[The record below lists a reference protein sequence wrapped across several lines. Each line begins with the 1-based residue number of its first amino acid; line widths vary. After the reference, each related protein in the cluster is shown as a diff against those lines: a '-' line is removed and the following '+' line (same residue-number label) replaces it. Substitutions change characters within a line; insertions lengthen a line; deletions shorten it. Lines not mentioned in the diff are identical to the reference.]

1 MNTTSIA
8 LLALVFVGVGA
19 VVLLLRRR
27 AYESSLDR
35 GRTHENGLQPVSAS
49 VGAVVEQD
57 ERPPLPTAIH
67 FGTDLANPAVTLRPL
82 PLSDLTIVAQTP
94 VAEPSLG
101 VASRISSLMQAAP
114 SMLVAEAHRGRQLME
129 VVIDGKLIRAA
140 DGDGFRA
147 MARGADGIKEHARL
161 FETKDLTNLVNAA
174 AVWQLASVV
183 VAQKHMADI
192 SQKLGEIK
200 DAVNSLSDFLESG
213 RRAVILG
220 TYQYLQQAHDALA
233 QGELSSGIRGELE
246 SCEREL
252 LSVQNHLMAD
262 IQRLAQVAP
271 RDDDTFGTESLHK
284 NSVEK
289 YRELGQVVEDL
300 KVCLRTRALAWYVL
314 SLYPGEPALKAARCE
329 SIKQGLEKFSG
340 IRALVDAQGG
350 VDVGRFK
357 SMWNLDKT
365 LDVRKSE
372 VFGEAKTVQ
381 GMLEAAQVDTSAN
394 LMQTQTRLLERDA
407 PTQLIVE
414 LVDGVVKHVRQRELM
429 AT

>member
-1 MNTTSIA
+1 
-8 LLALVFVGVGA
+8 
-19 VVLLLRRR
+19 
-27 AYESSLDR
+27 
-35 GRTHENGLQPVSAS
+35 
-49 VGAVVEQD
+49 
-57 ERPPLPTAIH
+57 
-67 FGTDLANPAVTLRPL
+67 
-82 PLSDLTIVAQTP
+82 LSDLATVAETP

-101 VASRISSLMQAAP
+101 VASRISSLMQAVP
-114 SMLVAEAHRGRQLME
+114 SILVAEAHRGRQLME

-147 MARGADGIKEHARL
+147 MAMGADGIKEHARL
-161 FETKDLTNLVNAA
+161 FEAKDLTNLVNAA

-200 DAVNSLSDFLESG
+200 DAVNSISDFLESG
-213 RRAVILG
+213 RRAVIHG
-220 TYQYLQQAHDALA
+220 TYQYLQQAHDTLA

-262 IQRLAQVAP
+262 IQRRAQVAP
-271 RDDDTFGTESLHK
+271 RDDDMFGTESLHK

-300 KVCLRTRALAWYVL
+300 KICLRTRALAWYVF
-314 SLYPGEPALKAARCE
+314 SLYPGEPALKAARYE
-329 SIKQGLEKFSG
+329 SIKQGLEKFSDV
-340 IRALVDAQGG
+340 RALVDAQSG

-357 SMWNLDKT
+357 SMLNRDKT

-372 VFGEAKTVQ
+372 VLGKAKTVQ

-394 LMQTQTRLLERDA
+394 LMQTQTLLLERDA

-414 LVDGVVKHVRQRELM
+414 LVDGVVKQVRQRELM
-429 AT
+429 AI

>member
-1 MNTTSIA
+1 MNSITIA
-8 LLALVFVGVGA
+8 LLVLGIASLVALVLFVRGRGAGSSAAAVGEGMPA
-19 VVLLLRRR
+19 P
-27 AYESSLDR
+27 ASSSL
-35 GRTHENGLQPVSAS
+35 
-49 VGAVVEQD
+49 AVAAPQEPAQ
-57 ERPPLPTAIH
+57 LPIALH
-67 FGTDLANPAVTLRPL
+67 FGTDLANPAVMLRPL
-82 PLSDLTIVAQTP
+82 PLSDLAAVTKSP
-94 VAEPSLG
+94 VVEPSLG

-140 DGDGFRA
+140 NGDGFRA
-147 MARGADGIKEHARL
+147 MAMGQGGIKEHARL
-161 FETKDLTNLVNAA
+161 FEVKDLTNLVNAA

-200 DAVNSLSDFLESG
+200 DAVNSISEFLESR
-213 RRAVILG
+213 RRAVIQG
-220 TYQYLQQAHDALA
+220 TYQYLQQAHDALT

-262 IQRLAQVAP
+262 IQHRARVAP

-284 NSVEK
+284 SSVEK

-300 KVCLRTRALAWYVL
+300 EICLRTRVLAWYVL
-314 SLYPGEPALKAARCE
+314 SLYPGEQALKAARCE
-329 SIKQGLEKFSG
+329 SIKQGLEQFKG
-340 IRALVDAQGG
+340 VQGLVEAQGG

-357 SMWNLDKT
+357 SMWNRDRT
-365 LDVRKSE
+365 LDVRKNE
-372 VFGEAKTVQ
+372 VLEETEAVQ
-381 GMLEAAQVDTSAN
+381 ELLEATRADTSAN
-394 LMQTQTRLLERDA
+394 LTRTQALLLERDA

-414 LVDGVVKHVRQRELM
+414 LVDGVVKQVRQRELM
-429 AT
+429 AV